1 MRDPRLAPFR
11 GPTLAFAAFLA
22 LVALSAAVLFAL
34 KLGAT
39 PDDVRAFYLGSEERY
54 TSPRSAE
61 GLLEVAVVHLLAM
74 PLALFAA
81 IHLVAFAR
89 LLPRRSVEVLKA
101 FSFGS
106 ALLGIAAG
114 FGVRFV
120 APELAWLKIVAFAGT
135 EVSLL
140 AWAALLVLLFRP
152 AREPAGAPHMSHAR

>member
-22 LVALSAAVLFAL
+22 LVAVSAAVLFAL

-39 PDDVRAFYLGSEERY
+39 PGDVRAFYLGSEERF
-54 TSPRSAE
+54 TGPRSAE
-61 GLLEVAVVHLLAM
+61 GLLEVATVHLVAM

-81 IHLVAFAR
+81 IHLVAFSR
-89 LLPRRSVEVLKA
+89 LVPRRSVEVLKVL
-101 FSFGS
+101 SFGS

-120 APELAWLKIVAFAGT
+120 APGLAWLKLAAFAGT
-135 EVSLL
+135 EVALL
-140 AWAALLVLLFRP
+140 GWAALLVLLFRP
-152 AREPAGAPHMSHAR
+152 AGAPAEAPHASPAR